1 MFTYV
6 RFNLLIPQVNIR
18 ATIPFSNYSW
28 KITTDLIITIF
39 FKSYPL
45 TFFILN
51 LTEII
56 INCCK
61 LKIVFLLGFVCINI
75 FEGQENDIN
84 PWLFFSRI
92 LNFNYE

>member
-1 MFTYV
+1 MLTYV

-39 FKSYPL
+39 FKNYSL
-45 TFFILN
+45 TLFILN

-56 INCCK
+56 TNCCR
-61 LKIVFLLGFVCINI
+61 LKIVFLCINI
-75 FEGQENDIN
+75 FEGQENYIN
-84 PWLFFSRI
+84 PWLFFFQR
-92 LNFNYE
+92 F